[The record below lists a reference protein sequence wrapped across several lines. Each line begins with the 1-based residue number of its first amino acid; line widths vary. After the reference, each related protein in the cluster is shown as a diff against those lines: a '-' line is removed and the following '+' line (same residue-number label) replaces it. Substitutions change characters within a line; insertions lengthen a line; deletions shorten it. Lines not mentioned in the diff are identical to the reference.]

1 MCLGGELTL
10 NCSTN
15 ETLLQWTITI
25 PQYRGP
31 VSVRLITSDPQ
42 SDNVL
47 PYLPGVAGFLFLR
60 TSISPLASM
69 ILIENVTFGL
79 NGTRVECCYGGKVVE
94 TTIINVIENGI
105 IGITSHLPT

>member
-1 MCLGGELTL
+1 
-10 NCSTN
+10 
-15 ETLLQWTITI
+15 
-25 PQYRGP
+25 
-31 VSVRLITSDPQ
+31 
-42 SDNVL
+42 
-47 PYLPGVAGFLFLR
+47 
-60 TSISPLASM
+60 M